1 MSLTKTQSRFRFSR
15 ASRLLKPLEFQAVF
29 DARKACR
36 GQWLTVHRYQPS
48 QSRACSENEQ
58 IEFIE
63 QNHSTSRLG
72 LIVAKRL
79 VAASA
84 RRNLIRRVVRE
95 YFRTTP
101 AIFPPGDWI
110 IRLHESPFRVKKGDV
125 TPTRLQ
131 VVTGLRRDLAQVLN
145 RIAGQTAREKQA
157 SVPQ

>member
-1 MSLTKTQSRFRFSR
+1 MSLTKTQTRFRFSR

-48 QSRACSENEQ
+48 QSRECSENEQ

-84 RRNLIRRVVRE
+84 RRNLIRRVLRE
-95 YFRTTP
+95 HFRTTP
-101 AIFPPGDWI
+101 AAFPAGDWI
-110 IRLHESPFRVKKGDV
+110 VRLHESPFRVKKGEV
-125 TPTRLQ
+125 APTRLQ
-131 VVTGLRRDLAQVLN
+131 VVTGLRTDIRQIMN
-145 RIAGQTAREKQA
+145 RVAGHIRKEKQDQSA
-157 SVPQ
+157 

>member
-1 MSLTKTQSRFRFSR
+1 MSLTKTQSRFCFSR
-15 ASRLLKPLEFQAVF
+15 ASRLLKPSEFQAVF

-48 QSRACSENEQ
+48 QSRARSENEQ

-84 RRNLIRRVVRE
+84 RRNLIRRVLRE
-95 YFRTTP
+95 HFRTTP
-101 AIFPPGDWI
+101 AAFPAGDWI
-110 IRLHESPFRVKKGDV
+110 VRLHESPFRVKKGELA
-125 TPTRLQ
+125 PTRLQ
-131 VVTGLRRDLAQVLN
+131 VVTGLRTDIRQIMN
-145 RIAGQTAREKQA
+145 RVAGHIRKEKQDQPA
-157 SVPQ
+157 

>member
-1 MSLTKTQSRFRFSR
+1 MSFSQTQSRFRFSR

-84 RRNLIRRVVRE
+84 RRNLIRRVLRE
-95 YFRTTP
+95 HFRTTP
-101 AIFPPGDWI
+101 AAFPAGDWI
-110 IRLHESPFRVKKGDV
+110 VRLHESPFRVKKGEV
-125 TPTRLQ
+125 APTRLQ
-131 VVTGLRRDLAQVLN
+131 VVTGLRTDIRQIMN
-145 RIAGQTAREKQA
+145 RVAGHIRKEKQDQSA
-157 SVPQ
+157 

>member
-1 MSLTKTQSRFRFSR
+1 MSLTKTQTRFRFSR

-63 QNHSTSRLG
+63 QNFSTSRLG

-84 RRNLIRRVVRE
+84 RRNLIRRVLRE
-95 YFRTTP
+95 HFRTTP
-101 AIFPPGDWI
+101 AAFPAGDWI
-110 IRLHESPFRVKKGDV
+110 VRLHESPFRVKKGEV
-125 TPTRLQ
+125 APTRLQ
-131 VVTGLRRDLAQVLN
+131 VATGLRTDIRQIMN
-145 RIAGQTAREKQA
+145 RVAGHIRKEKQDQPA
-157 SVPQ
+157 